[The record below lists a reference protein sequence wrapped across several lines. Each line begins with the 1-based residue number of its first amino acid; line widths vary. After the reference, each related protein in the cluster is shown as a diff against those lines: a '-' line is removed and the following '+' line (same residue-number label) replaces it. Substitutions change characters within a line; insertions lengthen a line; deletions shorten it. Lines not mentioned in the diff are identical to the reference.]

1 MWKPVPENHPSEL
14 RNDYHTI
21 HDYMIPLKNH
31 PAHRFLLFLPVLIIL
46 CSWSGSSF
54 AQQQEQC
61 AFTLREAQNLYSQGL
76 IENIPGMLQACIRDG
91 FTKEERS
98 EAYKLIILS
107 YLYDDDQEKANQ
119 EMLLFLKR
127 YPEYEIS
134 ATDPVEF
141 TYLFNSYD
149 TRPKLTFGAFFGG
162 NMSHGSVAEPFSV
175 ENLNTA
181 QDPVLKFST
190 LGISG
195 GVRFNF
201 LLARNLE
208 LCTEAMFSTNTFS
221 FEPGTLYD
229 MNVLVHNETQS
240 RIELPLTVTY
250 EAELGSW
257 RPYARAGLMGGY
269 LISSSVNLTRT
280 YTGDGQ
286 LNDVEVL
293 NSDYK
298 LLRRTVNLW
307 AVAGGGVKYKIP
319 KGYIILDLRYNVGL
333 MLQNDHSQNRY
344 TAADQVQDGIFMGY
358 YTDPDFSLNNVVL
371 SIGYLRSLY
380 KPKKKL

>member
-1 MWKPVPENHPSEL
+1 MISKRNHPV
-14 RNDYHTI
+14 
-21 HDYMIPLKNH
+21 
-31 PAHRFLLFLPVLIIL
+31 HRFLLYLSVLLIL
-46 CSWSGSSF
+46 FSWSGSSF
-54 AQQQEQC
+54 AQQEQEQC
-61 AFTLREAQNLYSQGL
+61 AFTLREAQNLYAQGL
-76 IENIPGMLQACIRDG
+76 IENIPAMLQACIRDG
-91 FTKEERS
+91 FTKAERS

-107 YLYDDDQEKANQ
+107 HLYDDDQDKANK

-162 NMSHGSVAEPFSV
+162 NLSHGSIAEPFSV
-175 ENLNTA
+175 QNMNIA
-181 QDPVLKFST
+181 QDPLLKFSS

-195 GVRFNF
+195 GLRFNF

-208 LCTEAMFSTNTFS
+208 LCTEAVISTNTIS
-221 FEPGTLYD
+221 FDPGTMYN
-229 MNVLVHNETQS
+229 MNDLVHKESQA

-250 EAELGSW
+250 EASLGSW

-269 LISSSVNLTRT
+269 LLSASMDISRT
-280 YTGDGQ
+280 YEGYAD
-286 LNDVEVL
+286 LNDAEVL

-298 LLRRTVNLW
+298 LLRKPVNLW
-307 AVAGGGVKYKIP
+307 AVAGGGIKYKIP
-319 KGYIILDLRYNVGL
+319 KGYIILDLRYNIGL
-333 MLQNDHSQNRY
+333 MIQNDHSQNRY
-344 TAADQVQDGIFMGY
+344 TAGDQVQNGIFMGY
-358 YTDPDFSLNNVVL
+358 YTDPDFSLNNVVF

-380 KPKKKL
+380 KPKKKS